1 MFFFLTLYMQEVLGY
16 SAIKAGLSQLPLAG
30 TIILAAGLAPRLVTR
45 TGPRPVIALGLSLLT
60 AGLIWFAQIP
70 VRGAFVDDLL
80 GPSLLIAIGLGLTYV
95 PMTIASVSGV
105 PKNQTGLASG
115 LINTTQQIGGALGLA
130 IAATVANSQ
139 TDHYLKGAHIRV
151 HAVPV
156 ALTHGFQAGFLVD
169 AGFAALGILA
179 ALTLINGIRAGARSS
194 AHPPKEARAQA
205 AA

>member
-1 MFFFLTLYMQEVLGY
+1 
-16 SAIKAGLSQLPLAG
+16 
-30 TIILAAGLAPRLVTR
+30 
-45 TGPRPVIALGLSLLT
+45 
-60 AGLIWFAQIP
+60 
-70 VRGAFVDDLL
+70 
-80 GPSLLIAIGLGLTYV
+80 
-95 PMTIASVSGV
+95 MTIASVSGV

-139 TDHYLKGAHIRV
+139 TDHYLKATHLQAHPVGA
-151 HAVPV
+151 

-194 AHPPKEARAQA
+194 AQPPKEARAQA